1 MGHIEETRELSAN
14 PEALWGTVSDLADW
28 DKWFTVHE
36 KWLEGPPATLTE
48 GGQPAAKIV
57 MLGMAN
63 KIEWTI
69 DEVDAPRSLV
79 LSGTGMAGV
88 KAKFTFTIDPA
99 DKGSRL
105 TVVGDFEGAMIK
117 GALGKAVEK
126 DGVKQLDKTLD
137 QLDALASASAWA
149 GLSRWRS
156 REPGWTAG
164 PTGGR

>member
-1 MGHIEETRELSAN
+1 MGHIEATRDLSAA
-14 PEALWGTVSDLADW
+14 PESLWGNVTDLANW

-36 KWLEGPPATLTE
+36 KWLQDPPATLTE
-48 GGQPAAKIV
+48 GAKLTAKIV

-69 DEVDAPRSLV
+69 DTVDAPHKLV

-88 KAKFTFTIDPA
+88 KAKFTFNIEPA
-99 DKGSRL
+99 ESGSRF
-105 TVVGDFEGAMIK
+105 TVFGDFEGAMIK

-137 QLDALASASAWA
+137 QLDALASAEMTEA
-149 GLSRWRS
+149 
-156 REPGWTAG
+156 
-164 PTGGR
+164 

>member
-1 MGHIEETRELSAN
+1 MGHIEASRELSAD
-14 PEALWGTVSDLADW
+14 PDALWGTVTDLANW

-36 KWLEGPPATLTE
+36 KWLEAPPHTVTE
-48 GGQPAAKIV
+48 GAQLTAKIV

-69 DEVDAPRSLV
+69 EKVDAPRSLV

-99 DKGSRL
+99 ENGSKF
-105 TVVGDFEGAMIK
+105 TVFGDFEGAMIK

-126 DGVKQLDKTLD
+126 DGAKQLDKTLD
-137 QLDALASASAWA
+137 QLDALASAQ
-149 GLSRWRS
+149 LS
-156 REPGWTAG
+156 EA
-164 PTGGR
+164 